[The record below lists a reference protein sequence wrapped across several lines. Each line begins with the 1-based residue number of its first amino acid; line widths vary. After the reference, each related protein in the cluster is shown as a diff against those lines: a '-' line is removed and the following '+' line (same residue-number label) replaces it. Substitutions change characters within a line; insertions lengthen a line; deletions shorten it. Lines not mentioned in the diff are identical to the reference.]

1 MIGGNGGNGGSGG
14 SGDGDAQVQKQ
25 QKQQKHNFIVLTTLT
40 KLMLIRY
47 DTKSFEMTVCDEMA
61 LFSDERDK
69 GRKPVRIVRVQRSQ
83 DSPDDG
89 DGNGNGDG
97 SEDDKKN
104 RLLFVGVTCD
114 DANDLI
120 LFTVSSDGKLKMQ
133 TSFPSIKSTTTTTTT
148 TGNDANDGDDNDD
161 DSVVEESSDKK
172 KEDATTT
179 SASASTSQKLPKQ
192 KKNIKGNRDGAP
204 STKSNVMSEQSQ
216 PQSQSQSQSKQQQ
229 KVIVPSANRI
239 RDIAMSMDK
248 KGTQL
253 YIAVI
258 TEDNL
263 LKAWTVAMK
272 RSSSEQTKET
282 NQKKKKNGGD
292 TNSKKREEEAYLF
305 EPKLR
310 GHSANH
316 LSKIGDGKQRLR
328 NVAFSNV
335 KPHLFYAMHT
345 SRIGQPH
352 VTVYNIRDHTEV
364 VAIKAHNSVATDLSV
379 SRTFVAN
386 DESIVMNSNQKTTTS
401 QLLEREFLS
410 FGIKNGLVVR
420 EVVFDESTE
429 AVNRLVAVGEYYGA
443 HIDPIT
449 CNNIL
454 LTTEDMIDDKAKKQP
469 ILRLASGSLDRSVGF
484 RDTTLRSPFSLQLI
498 MFAIV
503 LLVSMLVFM
512 LKSLFLR
519 EQQV

>member
-1 MIGGNGGNGGSGG
+1 MIGGNGG
-14 SGDGDAQVQKQ
+14 SGDSGDAQVQKQ
-25 QKQQKHNFIVLTTLT
+25 QKQKQQQHNFIVLTTLT

-83 DSPDDG
+83 DSPDNDNG
-89 DGNGNGDG
+89 DDNGNG
-97 SEDDKKN
+97 SDKKN

-133 TSFPSIKSTTTTTTT
+133 TSFPSIKSTTTTT
-148 TGNDANDGDDNDD
+148 GNDDDNDD

-204 STKSNVMSEQSQ
+204 STKLNVMSEQSQ
-216 PQSQSQSQSKQQQ
+216 PQSQSQSKQKQQQQQ

-292 TNSKKREEEAYLF
+292 TNSKKREEETYLF

-379 SRTFVAN
+379 SRTFVAT

-469 ILRLASGSLDRSVGF
+469 ILRLAGGSLDRSVGF